1 MKKQPGVNGE
11 WVSVSLEDRV
21 NAATM
26 PSLVALGT
34 PALVHLQYALGE
46 GWGDRGW
53 ILPAAIWV
61 YGLLFWLTSTG
72 RSLLA
77 GRRWEWTQA
86 AQEERLRYWSDA
98 RKASRQFWGHWWV
111 RFPIGLV
118 FLSYGVH
125 LLASSDFS
133 MQWLSMVL
141 LLSAFVTPFVFV
153 AELALLP
160 LVILALL
167 AYLAIATRLP
177 ASLVIM
183 LSGVA
188 LVFSLLAMLARR
200 SVHQAALAGAVIP
213 ELPVAAEAAV
223 SAAEADAAASVDT
236 GANGEA
242 DDAGGAPVAAL
253 PAPGDAATLAEPA
266 QSAAKVQ

>member
-11 WVSVSLEDRV
+11 WVPVSVEDRV
-21 NAATM
+21 SAATL

-46 GWGDRGW
+46 GWGERGW

-61 YGLLFWLTSTG
+61 YGLLFWLASGG

-77 GRRWEWTQA
+77 ARRWEWTA
-86 AQEERLRYWSDA
+86 AAEEERMRYWSDA

-160 LVILALL
+160 MVILALL
-167 AYLAIATRLP
+167 AYLAVATRLP

-188 LVFSLLAMLARR
+188 LVFSLLAMIARR
-200 SVHQAALAGAVIP
+200 GARKAALDLKEMPPASA
-213 ELPVAAEAAV
+213 AAEAPA
-223 SAAEADAAASVDT
+223 SSGAQAADPAGGEAGASDAQPAAEP
-236 GANGEA
+236 
-242 DDAGGAPVAAL
+242 PVGAL
-253 PAPGDAATLAEPA
+253 PAPDDAGTFATPARTAE
-266 QSAAKVQ
+266 KVQ